1 MTAEELGEQAVPH
14 LRVVRTEAD
23 ELISQVAV
31 LSGHIHAATAEL
43 TMLLGRL
50 DTING
55 WVGAGLRSIGHWAS
69 IDLGINARSACAMAR
84 VGRQLADLPA
94 IADAARSG
102 VLGWDKVELVCR
114 VVDPATETRWLDLA
128 RAMSVGQLRR
138 LVSAYRRASAD
149 SAPGSVGERTDR
161 RRGIWIFDE
170 PDGLVRVTA
179 LLDPDDAAV
188 LRAALA
194 AHVELLWRDRA
205 AASPTTE
212 AHSARTTRANRDAAA
227 DHHKA
232 SHDDQPSGVP
242 DAPAGPDTGA
252 QPATPSEVDPTLAA
266 AEPLAARRADALVSL
281 LRTAL
286 AQPDLPDLADDSTK
300 VLLHVD
306 HDLLAGHTDVGRSHL
321 AHGPSVPVATARR
334 LCCDA
339 LVRPLVFGRDGQPLD
354 LGRATR
360 TVSRAQRR
368 ALRYRDGGCTFPGC
382 EAKFFLDAHHVVHWA
397 DGGSTDLTNLALLCR
412 HHHRLHH
419 EGGYVIA
426 MVDRRPRFY
435 RPDGTEI
442 RPPDPPPTDPDVLR
456 QHNAATGVTI
466 TRWTAAARS
475 GGAPHW
481 SPQRALDAL
490 FTSRR

>member
-1 MTAEELGEQAVPH
+1 VSLTAEEPGEQTGPH

-23 ELISQVAV
+23 ELISHVAV
-31 LSGHIHAATAEL
+31 LAGHIHAATAEL
-43 TMLLGRL
+43 AMLLGRL
-50 DTING
+50 DAING

-69 IDLGINARSACAMAR
+69 IDLGINARSASAMAR

-94 IADAARSG
+94 IAAAARSG

-114 VVDPATETRWLDLA
+114 VVDPATETKWLDLA
-128 RAMSVGQLRR
+128 REMSVGQLRR

-149 SAPGSVGERTDR
+149 PAPDSAAERTGR

-194 AHVELLWRDRA
+194 AHVELQWRDRDGDSASTDNGQA
-205 AASPTTE
+205 AESEPV
-212 AHSARTTRANRDAAA
+212 ARDDA
-227 DHHKA
+227 D
-232 SHDDQPSGVP
+232 
-242 DAPAGPDTGA
+242 PAGAHATA
-252 QPATPSEVDPTLAA
+252 QPARPSEVDPTLAA

-286 AQPDLPDLADDSTK
+286 AQPDLPDLADDSTQ

-306 HDLLAGHTDVGRSHL
+306 HDLLTRQSDVGRSHF
-321 AHGPSVPVATARR
+321 AGGPSVPVATARR

-339 LVRPLVFGRDGQPLD
+339 RVRPLVFRRDGQPLA
-354 LGRATR
+354 LGRSTR

-382 EAKFFLDAHHVVHWA
+382 EAKLFLDAHHIVHWA
-397 DGGSTDLTNLALLCR
+397 DGGSTDLANLALLCR

-426 MVDRRPRFY
+426 MVGGRPRFY

-442 RPPDPPPTDPDVLR
+442 RAPDPPPTDPEALR

-481 SPQRALDAL
+481 PPQPALDAL